1 MPNGPKMEG
10 TIRSPFHNS
19 DRIETVVRL
28 GMQITDQQL
37 HIPSILAKGGAN
49 DSTRCFSV
57 RLVQD
62 IVDGERAKPAIKS
75 LPPHVSTT
83 QSSIAGNVARDT
95 EPLFLTITDRKG

>member
-19 DRIETVVRL
+19 ERIETVVRL

-37 HIPSILAKGGAN
+37 HIPLTLAKGGDN
-49 DSTRCFSV
+49 DISRCFSV

-62 IVDGERAKPAIKS
+62 IVDGKRAKPAIDN
-75 LPPHVSTT
+75 LPPHVSKT
-83 QSSIAGNVARDT
+83 QSSKTGNVARDK
-95 EPLFLTITDRKG
+95 EPLFLKQ